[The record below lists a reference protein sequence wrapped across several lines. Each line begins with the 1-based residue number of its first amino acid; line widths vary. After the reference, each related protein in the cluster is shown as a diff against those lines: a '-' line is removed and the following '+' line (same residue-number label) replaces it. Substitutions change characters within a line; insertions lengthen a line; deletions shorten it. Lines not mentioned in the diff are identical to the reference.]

1 MSKFFASSFKK
12 TARHGVLAL
21 KYTGKRLPL
30 QVMHSTAGF
39 YLGTENGKG
48 PVSRESFEYYLS
60 HEAAE
65 RALADE
71 TWTQRAHC

>member
-1 MSKFFASSFKK
+1 MSKSFASSSTK

-30 QVMHSTAGF
+30 HVMHSAAGF
-39 YLGTENGKG
+39 YLGTQDEEG

-60 HEAAE
+60 CEAAQ